1 MSNLTYIGRP
11 DEETDSNYFKEAMTK
26 LIENMLNKG
35 DLSIELRMRAI
46 EQILFKT
53 SSEDRNRLFDH
64 IYEKIDNAE
73 NRMTIEN

>member
-1 MSNLTYIGRP
+1 MIEKILYSHEYEEYIEERVEDVMSNLTYIGRP

-46 EQILFKT
+46 E
-53 SSEDRNRLFDH
+53 
-64 IYEKIDNAE
+64 
-73 NRMTIEN
+73 

>member
-1 MSNLTYIGRP
+1 MYSHEYEEYIEERVEDVMSNLTYIGRP

-46 EQILFKT
+46 E
-53 SSEDRNRLFDH
+53 
-64 IYEKIDNAE
+64 
-73 NRMTIEN
+73 